1 MKDAY
6 YFSHDSNA
14 RNDLKMLKLRRL
26 HGIEGYGLFFC
37 VIEMLRE
44 TNGYKL
50 NLSVIPEI
58 CFDLR
63 VDENV
68 FEGLFESG
76 LLQKNGEYFYSDSLL
91 KRMEIRE
98 EIREKRSASGKLGA
112 IAKHTQSDSKAS
124 DKQMP
129 SKCQASDQQGKERKG
144 KEIKGKEIKGNESSL
159 PAILPEVKTDFIE
172 ILLNDFCDVYKKNR
186 NSEFDL
192 TAKAKERSAIGKL
205 LKLYKQKNP
214 NDNLE
219 TTRIKF
225 IGIYDKCITIKDNWI
240 YENMSPSII
249 LSKWNTI
256 KTILN
261 GKKSEQFD
269 SGWLEQAIERSKSD
283 N

>member
-112 IAKHTQSDSKAS
+112 IAKHSQSDSKAS

-144 KEIKGKEIKGNESSL
+144 KEIKEKEIKINETINNNKFIKPTLEELKIYLSDNKISSFSAEEFFYFYESKGWL
-159 PAILPEVKTDFIE
+159 VGKTPM
-172 ILLNDFCDVYKKNR
+172 KNW
-186 NSEFDL
+186 
-192 TAKAKERSAIGKL
+192 KSAINTWK
-205 LKLYKQKNP
+205 
-214 NDNLE
+214 
-219 TTRIKF
+219 IK
-225 IGIYDKCITIKDNWI
+225 
-240 YENMSPSII
+240 
-249 LSKWNTI
+249 
-256 KTILN
+256 N
-261 GKKSEQFD
+261 GKNNST
-269 SGWLEQAIERSKSD
+269 IERPSD
-283 N
+283 FN